1 MVAGLKFLSK
11 KSFNP
16 QNLVNQKSVWEREQE
31 SKREKDRHRRRE
43 KQLTIERD
51 HEELARS
58 REGASGGQR
67 AALSFMYDAPPGLGK
82 DKDKDKDKDA
92 KHFKLS
98 TKMSIS
104 DFEIKKL
111 VGRGS
116 FGEVWQVEL
125 KKTRQIY
132 ALKILKKKI

>member
-31 SKREKDRHRRRE
+31 SKREKDRHRRRK
-43 KQLTIERD
+43 KQLVIERD

-82 DKDKDKDKDA
+82 DKDKQRNEYGYEDD
-92 KHFKLS
+92 FFSL
-98 TKMSIS
+98 
-104 DFEIKKL
+104 FEI
-111 VGRGS
+111 
-116 FGEVWQVEL
+116 EL
-125 KKTRQIY
+125 EP
-132 ALKILKKKI
+132 LPKISSSSSS